1 LSVDIQARTKAA
13 DLIDRLRPSIAA
25 AQRGDQAAFRLIY
38 QEYARSVYNL
48 VFRCVRNP
56 QASEDVCQ
64 EIWVKAFRELPK
76 LHDPQAFPAWLYR
89 IAARACVDTARQN
102 RRLPATAE
110 LPDDRLCNTDD
121 DPEHSALRRERVRL
135 TWEALATMP
144 ARQHVALYLREI
156 EKLSYKE
163 IAQMVQ
169 SSEPA
174 VEMLLFRARRGFAKA
189 YDRLE
194 GATQDRCLHARRSMA
209 AILDGEATPVQR
221 NAIRVHVDACSPC
234 NGELTQMR
242 RTAAAYTALLPL
254 PVPALLG
261 ERIFEGIG
269 AASAGASATPASVA
283 KLFGLAAAKAKI
295 AAITVVATAATSA
308 ATVAAMNSPI
318 ADEIRPGPSSSHS
331 EIQTGDSALPTQDQP
346 GASMTS
352 DSTGTGADDDAPQVP
367 AAEDQS
373 GPLPLDPTIPGVTD
387 TVDQLTA
394 PVTSVVDETT
404 ADLNRSVDAILHDLE
419 AITGEVPAVPPVEI
433 DTPTIPTLP
442 ALPLPTPTIPSLPL
456 LP

>member
-1 LSVDIQARTKAA
+1 LSVNAPARADAA
-13 DLIDRLRPSIAA
+13 AVIDRLRPSITA
-25 AQRGDQAAFRLIY
+25 AQRGDQAAFRLLY

-76 LHDPQAFPAWLYR
+76 LQDPQAFPAWLYR
-89 IAARACVDTARQN
+89 IAARACVDAARQN

-110 LPDDRLCNTDD
+110 LPDDRLSNGDD
-121 DPEHSALRRERVRL
+121 DPERSTLRRERVRL
-135 TWEALATMP
+135 TWEAMATMP

-163 IAQMVQ
+163 IAQMVK

-189 YDRLE
+189 FERLE
-194 GATQDRCLHARRSMA
+194 ADGPDRCFHARRSMA

-242 RTAAAYTALLPL
+242 RTAAAYSALLPL

-261 ERIFEGIG
+261 ERIFDSIG
-269 AASAGASATPASVA
+269 AAGASAGAAPASVA
-283 KLFGLAAAKAKI
+283 KLFGLAVVKAKV
-295 AAITVVATAATSA
+295 AALTIVATAATTA
-308 ATVAAMNSPI
+308 ASVAAMNSPI

-331 EIQTGDSALPTQDQP
+331 EMQAENQP
-346 GASMTS
+346 GGSAPSLS
-352 DSTGTGADDDAPQVP
+352 DSSGAHAEAAQNPVGQNPDA
-367 AAEDQS
+367 
-373 GPLPLDPTIPGVTD
+373 PLPLDPNLIPGATG
-387 TVDQLTA
+387 TVDDLTA
-394 PVTSVVDETT
+394 PIASIIGET
-404 ADLNRSVDAILHDLE
+404 ANDLNQSVDVIVSELDAV
-419 AITGEVPAVPPVEI
+419 TGEVPAVLPVPV
-433 DTPTIPTLP
+433 DTPAIPTLP
-442 ALPLPTPTIPSLPL
+442 PLPTPTFPPLPP

>member
-1 LSVDIQARTKAA
+1 MSINALARADAA
-13 DLIDRLRPSIAA
+13 AAIDRLRPSITA
-25 AQRGDQAAFRLIY
+25 AQRGDQAAFRLLY

-76 LHDPQAFPAWLYR
+76 LQDPQAFPAWLYR
-89 IAARACVDTARQN
+89 IAARACVDAARQN

-110 LPDDRLCNTDD
+110 LPDDRMSNGDD
-121 DPEHSALRRERVRL
+121 DPERSALRRERVRL
-135 TWEALATMP
+135 TWEAMASMP

-174 VEMLLFRARRGFAKA
+174 VEMLIFRARRGFAKA
-189 YDRLE
+189 FERLE
-194 GATQDRCLHARRSMA
+194 AAKQDRCVHARRSMA

-221 NAIRVHVDACSPC
+221 NAIRVHVDACTPC

-242 RTAAAYTALLPL
+242 RTAAAYSALLPL

-261 ERIFEGIG
+261 ERIFDSIG
-269 AASAGASATPASVA
+269 AAGASAGAAPASVA
-283 KLFGLAAAKAKI
+283 KLFGLAAVKAKI
-295 AAITVVATAATSA
+295 AAFTLVATAVTTA
-308 ATVAAMNSPI
+308 ATVGAMNSHI
-318 ADEIRPGPSSSHS
+318 ADEIRPGPSSIHS
-331 EIQTGDSALPTQDQP
+331 EIQAENEFGGSVGSNSGSTGSDAGAAQYPAAQDQS
-346 GASMTS
+346 A
-352 DSTGTGADDDAPQVP
+352 
-367 AAEDQS
+367 
-373 GPLPLDPTIPGVTD
+373 PLPLDSNIPGVTD
-387 TVDQLTA
+387 TVDRLTA
-394 PVTSVVDETT
+394 PVTSIVDETT
-404 ADLNRSVDAILHDLE
+404 GGLSSSVDAIINELNGF
-419 AITGEVPAVPPVEI
+419 TGEVPAAPSVEI
-433 DTPTIPTLP
+433 DTPPIPALP
-442 ALPLPTPTIPSLPL
+442 ELPLPTPTIPALPL

>member
-1 LSVDIQARTKAA
+1 LSVNAPARADAA
-13 DLIDRLRPSIAA
+13 AAIDRLRPSITA
-25 AQRGDQAAFRLIY
+25 AQRGDQAAFRLLY

-76 LHDPQAFPAWLYR
+76 LQDPQAFPAWLYR
-89 IAARACVDTARQN
+89 IAARACVDAARQN

-110 LPDDRLCNTDD
+110 LPDDRLSSGDD
-121 DPEHSALRRERVRL
+121 DPERSALRRERVRL
-135 TWEALATMP
+135 TWEAMATMP

-174 VEMLLFRARRGFAKA
+174 VEMLIFRARRGFAKA
-189 YDRLE
+189 FERLE
-194 GATQDRCLHARRSMA
+194 AATQDRCLHARRSMA

-242 RTAAAYTALLPL
+242 RAAAAYAALLPL
-254 PVPALLG
+254 PVPAFLG
-261 ERIFEGIG
+261 ERIFDSIG
-269 AASAGASATPASVA
+269 AAGAGVGASAAPASVA
-283 KLFGLAAAKAKI
+283 KLFGLAAVKAKI
-295 AAITVVATAATSA
+295 AAFTLVATAVTTA
-308 ATVAAMNSPI
+308 ATVGAMNSPI

-331 EIQTGDSALPTQDQP
+331 EIQAENELGGSMGSNSESNGTEAGAVQYPAAQDQ
-346 GASMTS
+346 S
-352 DSTGTGADDDAPQVP
+352 APFP
-367 AAEDQS
+367 I
-373 GPLPLDPTIPGVTD
+373 DPSIPGVTD
-387 TVDQLTA
+387 TVGQLTA
-394 PVTSVVDETT
+394 PVTSIVDQTT
-404 ADLNRSVDAILHDLE
+404 ADLSQSVDGIINELE
-419 AITGEVPAVPPVEI
+419 GVTGEVPAVPPLPVS
-433 DTPTIPTLP
+433 TPALPTLP
-442 ALPLPTPTIPSLPL
+442 PLPTPTIPPLPL
-456 LP
+456 LLP